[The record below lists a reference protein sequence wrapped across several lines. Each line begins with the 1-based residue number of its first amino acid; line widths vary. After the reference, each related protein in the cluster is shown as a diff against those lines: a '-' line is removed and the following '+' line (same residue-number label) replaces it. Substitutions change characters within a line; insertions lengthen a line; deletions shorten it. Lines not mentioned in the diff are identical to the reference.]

1 MKNSYLLNSKL
12 EETET
17 KVKLFDSYYM
27 YGRCLN
33 TQTVKMNSRRK
44 DYLDMSIKPDLLKL
58 VRGLK

>member
-1 MKNSYLLNSKL
+1 MKNSYLLSSKL

-17 KVKLFDSYYM
+17 KVKFFDSYYM
-27 YGRCLN
+27 YDRCLN

-44 DYLDMSIKPDLLKL
+44 DYIDMSIKPDLLKL